1 MSDTELATANRW
13 HRVRDAA
20 INYVGI
26 GWFLTQVSSVL
37 GNELGWSPRVSDFLI
52 LALGI
57 GFVATLIVAMIF
69 ARRSRGPRVRTGG
82 LVIAILAGIA
92 GFAIWTASG
101 GQPRLQ
107 TVGSGIV
114 QESRGLFSTSTD
126 LDAYLVVHP
135 QQPLAATG
143 LEVRRGQSV
152 LVEAEGHINIALAR
166 LVEAVEAGDEVAY
179 EWVGPEG
186 EIDAT
191 GQPILRQD
199 RARVGREECLL
210 NRRFPYGALLL
221 VLTPTDRPTPGSVR
235 ELREGREVFGVGE
248 GLTFTA
254 ESDGFLTLG
263 VNDVYLD
270 ERECDPDAFDA
281 GRVAGTFYRDNVGF
295 FSVRIEVR

>member
-1 MSDTELATANRW
+1 MVLCSCTTR
-13 HRVRDAA
+13 
-20 INYVGI
+20 
-26 GWFLTQVSSVL
+26 SPSVL
-37 GNELGWSPRVSDFLI
+37 GRQLGWSPRVSDVLV

-57 GFVATLIVAMIF
+57 GFVATVVTAMIL
-69 ARRSRGPRVRTGG
+69 ARRARGPGARAGG
-82 LVIAILAGIA
+82 LLIAVLAGLA
-92 GFAIWTASG
+92 GFMIWTASG
-101 GQPRLQ
+101 GQPRLH
-107 TVGSGIV
+107 TTGSGIV
-114 QESRGLFSTSTD
+114 RESRGLFSTSSD

-143 LEVRRGQSV
+143 LHVRRGQSV

-199 RARVGREECLL
+199 RARIGREGCLL
-210 NRRFPYGALLL
+210 NRRFPYGALL
-221 VLTPTDRPTPGSVR
+221 VALTPTDRPTPGSVR
-235 ELREGREVFGVGE
+235 GLREGREVFGVAE
-248 GLTFTA
+248 GLRFTA

-270 ERECDPDAFDA
+270 ERECDPEAFDA
-281 GRVAGTFYRDNVGF
+281 GRVASAFFRDNVGF
-295 FSVRIEVR
+295 FSVRMEVR